1 MYANVVVGNSEKSL
15 VNDAVNEKSEWIKK
29 SSQIFHNMMNM
40 GNDDELFMTNL
51 DQICIFK
58 VI

>member
-15 VNDAVNEKSEWIKK
+15 VNGGVNEKSEWIKK

-40 GNDDELFMTNL
+40 GNDDDLFMTTL